1 MGLLK
6 QTEKQY
12 YSGIRTFTGDGT
24 TNKFTISTD
33 FETFPPATL
42 TCSDCVKLYRDGVD
56 FPQTK
61 VDSNGV
67 TTINWQFLWDTID
80 YWHFDFTLGTTPTAI
95 EAFEAVIE
103 TGIKEGLGDYQYITI
118 SDVIN
123 NFMISNVGEGKLISK
138 VRRSDVLFHAQR
150 TLQELSYDTL
160 RSVKSQEI
168 EVPASLTMMLPHD
181 YVGYVKV
188 VWSDA
193 SGIEHIIY
201 PARKTSNPTAI
212 KQDTDGDYSFDFDG
226 DGFEDTSSLIHPAK
240 SDTWDKY
247 KGATPSENQDYDDN
261 TYSENMGKR
270 YGLDPQ
276 HAQANGSF
284 FIDQLKGLIHFSSN
298 ISGKTVILKYLS
310 DGLGTKVN
318 CYYETVSTAGST
330 AWVVTMDDFCA
341 TIYSQWASQGS
352 NFYSPGGL
360 YYPGQVVAYADPV
373 NGGTINYFMASTQSG
388 IITGATST
396 SPQSYPAPV
405 APNVCCYGQG
415 CVCPPSAMGTYYWE
429 GCDINIPRQ
438 TTKPVLICDDDVEPI
453 LHKFAE
459 EAAYKHI
466 AYAVLS
472 TKANIP
478 EYIVNRYKK
487 ERFAETRKAKLR
499 LSDYKLEEL
508 TQILR
513 GRSKWIKH

>member
-33 FETFPPATL
+33 FQTFPPTTL
-42 TCSDCVKLYRDGVD
+42 TCTDCIKLYKDGVD

-61 VDSNGV
+61 VDSGGIL
-67 TTINWQFLWDTID
+67 TTNWQFLWNAID
-80 YWHFDFTLGTTPTAI
+80 YWHFDFTLGTTPTAT

-103 TGIKEGLGDYQYITI
+103 TGIKEGLGDYQYITM

-168 EVPASLTMMLPHD
+168 EVPASLTMMLPQD
-181 YVGYVKV
+181 YVGYVKLT
-188 VWSDA
+188 WSDA
-193 SGIEHIIY
+193 SGIEHTIY

-212 KQDTDGDYSFDFDG
+212 NQDANGDYSFDFDG
-226 DGFEDTSSLIHPAK
+226 DGFEDTHSLIHPAK

-247 KGATPSENQDYDDN
+247 KGATPAENQDYDDN

-276 HAQANGSF
+276 HAQVSGSF

-318 CYYETVSTAGST
+318 CYYEYSASTST
-330 AWVVTMDDFCA
+330 SQVNMDTFCDS
-341 TIYSQWASQGS
+341 IYQTWLVQANGAYNST
-352 NFYSPGGL
+352 GL
-360 YYPGQVVAYADPV
+360 YYPGQTVSYIDPA
-373 NGGTINYFMASTQSG
+373 NGVLNYFIASAQSG
-388 IITGATST
+388 IITGATSG
-396 SPQSYPAPV
+396 SPTLYPPPE
-405 APNVCCYGQG
+405 APNVCCYGAG
-415 CVCPPSAMGTYYWE
+415 CTCSGPALLTYYWE
-429 GCDINIPRQ
+429 GCSVVLD
-438 TTKPVLICDDDVEPI
+438 TGKAEPVLVCDDEVEPI

-459 EAAYKHI
+459 EAAYKWI

-487 ERFAETRKAKLR
+487 EKFAETRKAKLR

-508 TQILR
+508 TQVLR